1 MNMTKYRF
9 AWFIGGSALLCLFF
23 VSLSFGAVSL
33 SFYEVFNG
41 LLEVN
46 EKSMSIAS
54 RILVELRLP
63 RAILAI
69 IVGASL
75 ALVGALLQTSTRNDL
90 ADPFLFG
97 LSSGASVGAVLIIT
111 KFGDVFGIW
120 SLPIAAFCGGVLS
133 ASAVMVLFFMQKKRG
148 QSDIVLC
155 GLAISFLFGAITSFL
170 VYSGDQRAANSIL
183 FWTLGGLGLARWDN
197 LVFPCVGML
206 CLVVLIFKRYRE
218 LDTLLVGEQTALSL
232 GINVRKLQVEIFLCC
247 AFCTASIVALTG
259 VIGFIGLMVPHIV
272 RPYSSVNHKL
282 ALPLVGIWGA
292 VFLLFGDVMSR
303 TILAPQE
310 LPVGIVTAGL
320 GGMFVLYLILRKPTK
335 KF

>member
-1 MNMTKYRF
+1 MTKYRF
-9 AWFIGGSALLCLFF
+9 AWFVGGSALLCLFF

-41 LLEVN
+41 LLEIN

-148 QSDIVLC
+148 HSDIVLC

-197 LVFPCVGML
+197 LIFPFVGML

-232 GINVRKLQVEIFLCC
+232 GINVRQLQVEIFLCC

-292 VFLLFGDVMSR
+292 VLLLFGDVMSR

-335 KF
+335 KI

>member
-197 LVFPCVGML
+197 LVFPFVGML

>member
-1 MNMTKYRF
+1 MC
-9 AWFIGGSALLCLFF
+9 S
-23 VSLSFGAVSL
+23 
-33 SFYEVFNG
+33 
-41 LLEVN
+41 
-46 EKSMSIAS
+46 
-54 RILVELRLP
+54 
-63 RAILAI
+63 
-69 IVGASL
+69 
-75 ALVGALLQTSTRNDL
+75 
-90 ADPFLFG
+90 
-97 LSSGASVGAVLIIT
+97 
-111 KFGDVFGIW
+111 VFGHCP
-120 SLPIAAFCGGVLS
+120 LLHFAVGVLS

-197 LVFPCVGML
+197 LVFPFVGML

-320 GGMFVLYLILRKPTK
+320 GGIFVLYLILRKPTK

>member
-1 MNMTKYRF
+1 MTKYRF

-197 LVFPCVGML
+197 LVFPFVGML